1 MLICFAIGIGIVKEE
16 ETNHIVE
23 SKGVEIKKI
32 KRERERKERKL
43 FASCHEELY
52 YKRYQEG

>member
-52 YKRYQEG
+52 YKRY

>member
-1 MLICFAIGIGIVKEE
+1 MLICFAIGIGIVKE

-23 SKGVEIKKI
+23 SKGVEIKKN
-32 KRERERKERKL
+32 RERKEKKL

-52 YKRYQEG
+52 YKHYQEG